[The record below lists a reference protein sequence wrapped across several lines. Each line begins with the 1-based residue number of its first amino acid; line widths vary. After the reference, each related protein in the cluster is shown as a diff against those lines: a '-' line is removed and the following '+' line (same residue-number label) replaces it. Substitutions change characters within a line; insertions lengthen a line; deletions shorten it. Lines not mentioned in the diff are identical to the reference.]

1 MLGLSISVED
11 VHNDTFEPKMSLS
24 VSVSKAQCSL
34 FNQLTLADR
43 QEDFG
48 AVHFEDAVVRLAK
61 WDDGQLRANAR
72 GKGWVD
78 AVNFRDLTQRHLIEP
93 FRLDVDLRK
102 PSSYQ
107 SKHWP
112 DLDTA
117 LRATI
122 QTSPVEVNVTQSVVD
137 TAVRTALGWHTS
149 ADQFLASATERH
161 QQESVGMYSAYV
173 LINSTQCDLCY
184 GQYHTEEELTLPA
197 LSRSSYYWRT
207 HRVKLVQQRL
217 KFWSAVDKRRSV
229 QVNIDLV
236 AARTPLVV
244 PFGKQN
250 FLFFVSVEDVGGR
263 REVTLRGAH
272 EVYNHLPYP
281 VQAVLQPSDASAP
294 ATPLSIAPHGGLGT
308 FALPC
313 APTEGQRAT
322 SLVQPCLLLRPA
334 EADGGAVHA
343 DWAWSSPLPISF
355 VAAPATTR
363 PPKSS
368 TLPQPS
374 TSLVRVTRKKRTQ
387 PLLVDVPPLQVD
399 EGHAEG
405 KCFWFVKQRSP
416 GYHGASEAGLGRKG
430 SIGWG
435 SQPPSPPAS
444 ALAPLL
450 PPTVI
455 ELRPLFVLRNDTG
468 FTMTCRATSLLRSIM
483 RGEADDDDAADMLAL
498 APQASAALDLD
509 PLTHPQLSFAMNDQR
524 QRKHHDDSDD
534 DGAAW
539 STPPYSLDMS
549 LVDEI
554 REWESALY
562 AKDDATDG
570 SDDSDSPEELER
582 LLTVVR
588 EKQIVREAVT
598 RQYLSHESELSAMKN
613 RESRKGKEKLADD
626 DDHDSGKKAIAVPLR
641 VIASLDNDPG
651 NRVRCSPTIFLSIS
665 FAFTLANETSQ
676 PIYFRR
682 QPTAGELASAAEE
695 QPQHVCIHPQRRVGF
710 DFYAATKDQG
720 KRVGRAMIQIGLDE
734 DGSRPGDKIAWSSPF
749 SLAEQQLKVVSVL
762 FPSSRLFSQYLLSIL
777 PPTSA
782 GQAPQTT
789 QVVIRSRF
797 RFVNRTSL
805 PLAIRY
811 SQRSVVPANEEAASE
826 RRETTDEK
834 REATVS
840 PGHTLLLNGFSV
852 TGTGTGADAAASASA
867 AVNPNKKELARPTST
882 DGAQQRTTTPLL
894 AFHVSVAE
902 EGRKWG
908 WSPAC
913 SLTQNSSRGRLLV
926 PCLRPR
932 PVETKDMTQS
942 RGVEDEESLV
952 SPAPVLLTYS
962 VVTRDGAT
970 TVVAW
975 RDQFPPFKL
984 VNACPFPI
992 YYAQYHDDRRRMERT
1007 KCAVPAG
1014 QMVEYDWM
1022 WKESTTLL
1030 RRTDPSEAR
1039 PDGSDNGNGN
1049 EAEQQEDAEEEQEE
1063 QSEKETTKKR
1073 AEDLL
1078 EPKAWSLN
1086 RLCVRTGESAWSREF
1101 PIDRARAQTLTLAET
1116 ERRVDV
1122 RVVPCGPTFVV
1133 YFDDPSTKPTAIER
1147 NTDHATTASDRHP
1160 TTTAAKSG
1168 GFKVDFAVPLLS
1180 LSFLALPELHAED
1193 WNTGSP
1199 AAVPAST
1206 TYHTLIE
1213 TVNTSLDD
1221 VRLSFVSTEG
1231 PSADSPLQQG
1241 PLETTKRQ
1249 SVSLSISSF
1258 QVDNHMPFYDF
1269 PVVALSNASSSSSH
1283 ASVSSSSPA
1292 VACTLERAFF
1302 PVHHHGGSPSP
1313 DDKRQQGK
1321 WCIEDLSLR
1330 FGKGIILNVEDAF
1343 VQHIVAALRALV
1355 ARSLEL
1361 HQKLKEDLAV
1371 TFAARLAGR
1380 DGKTAETVTTTAAG
1394 DISQPVDEKWIDEVM
1409 AMPFFLRNLL
1419 ISKLDLELTLHARMA
1434 LSLGL
1439 AHTPLSFDEVQV
1451 SSISCAPR
1459 RLLEAIAA
1467 RYVADS
1473 LFRTPA
1479 VLGSLEL
1486 LGNPTVLVNSVA
1498 TGIYDFFALPATGA
1512 KEAGVL
1518 GFMSGLGRGLSSLV
1532 MHVSEGTLT
1541 SVSDLSSSLM
1551 RNVDNL
1557 SLDSDYVRYNKMR
1570 LRNAPEQVHTGFAR
1584 GLQGFGEGVIDGAMG
1599 LVAHPIAGLSD
1610 GGLTGAVK
1618 GLGIGVMGA
1627 ISKPL
1632 SGAVGLLAQTSQG
1645 ALGSAG
1651 LGRYRLYQRHAMPK
1665 ALEPASNA
1673 RMKYI
1678 VKIFEERK
1686 QRELKEHAGA
1696 AESGA
1701 APAWLKDER
1710 FVHAMDAT
1718 LLAGESG
1725 SQLSANLVL
1734 SSQYLYVVVHDSI
1747 RHVAS
1752 LPDVVD
1758 VKERTQD
1765 DRKLLLLTLR
1775 AVPIYDSTDPTASST
1790 TATTSSSP
1798 PTPAAAE
1805 AVSTLTFV
1813 IPKRS
1818 AKSAFIAQLAH
1829 LQTRA

>member
-1 MLGLSISVED
+1 
-11 VHNDTFEPKMSLS
+11 
-24 VSVSKAQCSL
+24 
-34 FNQLTLADR
+34 
-43 QEDFG
+43 
-48 AVHFEDAVVRLAK
+48 
-61 WDDGQLRANAR
+61 
-72 GKGWVD
+72 
-78 AVNFRDLTQRHLIEP
+78 
-93 FRLDVDLRK
+93 
-102 PSSYQ
+102 
-107 SKHWP
+107 
-112 DLDTA
+112 
-117 LRATI
+117 
-122 QTSPVEVNVTQSVVD
+122 
-137 TAVRTALGWHTS
+137 
-149 ADQFLASATERH
+149 
-161 QQESVGMYSAYV
+161 
-173 LINSTQCDLCY
+173 
-184 GQYHTEEELTLPA
+184 
-197 LSRSSYYWRT
+197 
-207 HRVKLVQQRL
+207 
-217 KFWSAVDKRRSV
+217 
-229 QVNIDLV
+229 
-236 AARTPLVV
+236 
-244 PFGKQN
+244 
-250 FLFFVSVEDVGGR
+250 
-263 REVTLRGAH
+263 
-272 EVYNHLPYP
+272 
-281 VQAVLQPSDASAP
+281 
-294 ATPLSIAPHGGLGT
+294 
-308 FALPC
+308 
-313 APTEGQRAT
+313 
-322 SLVQPCLLLRPA
+322 
-334 EADGGAVHA
+334 
-343 DWAWSSPLPISF
+343 
-355 VAAPATTR
+355 
-363 PPKSS
+363 
-368 TLPQPS
+368 
-374 TSLVRVTRKKRTQ
+374 LVRVTRKKRTQ
-387 PLLVDVPPLQVD
+387 PLLVDVPPLRVD

-405 KCFWFVKQRSP
+405 KCFWFVKQMLP
-416 GYHGASEAGLGRKG
+416 GCHGAGEAGLGRKG

-468 FTMTCRATSLLRSIM
+468 FTTTCRVTSLLRSIM
-483 RGEADDDDAADMLAL
+483 RGEADDDDDADMLAL
-498 APQASAALDLD
+498 APLASAALDLD

-534 DGAAW
+534 DAAAW

-554 REWESALY
+554 REWEGALY
-562 AKDDATDG
+562 AKGDAAG
-570 SDDSDSPEELER
+570 GNDDSDSPEELER

-588 EKQIVREAVT
+588 EKKIVREAVT
-598 RQYLSHESELSAMKN
+598 RQYLSHESELAAMKN

-626 DDHDSGKKAIAVPLR
+626 DDHGSGKKAIVVPLR

-651 NRVRCSPTIFLSIS
+651 NRIRSSPTILLSIS

-682 QPTAGELASAAEE
+682 QPTAVELAPSAEE

-782 GQAPQTT
+782 GQAPHTT

-811 SQRSVVPANEEAASE
+811 SQRSVVPASEEAAAE
-826 RRETTDEK
+826 RRETTGEK

-867 AVNPNKKELARPTST
+867 AVTPNKELARPTST
-882 DGAQQRTTTPLL
+882 DAAQQRTTTPLL

-902 EGRKWG
+902 DGRKWG

-932 PVETKDMTQS
+932 PVETSQS
-942 RGVEDEESLV
+942 GGAEDEESLV

-970 TVVAW
+970 TVVVW

-1007 KCAVPAG
+1007 KCAVSAG

-1022 WKESTTLL
+1022 WKESTTLP

-1039 PDGSDNGNGN
+1039 PDGSDKGNDN
-1049 EAEQQEDAEEEQEE
+1049 EEEQQEDAEEEQEQLE
-1063 QSEKETTKKR
+1063 KQNEKETPKTR

-1133 YFDDPSTKPTAIER
+1133 YFDDPSTKPTAAIER
-1147 NTDHATTASDRHP
+1147 NADHHATTASDRHP
-1160 TTTAAKSG
+1160 TATAVKSG

-1180 LSFLALPELHAED
+1180 LSFLAPPELHAED

-1302 PVHHHGGSPSP
+1302 PVHHHGGSPSA

-1361 HQKLKEDLAV
+1361 HQKLKEGLAAS
-1371 TFAARLAGR
+1371 FAARLADR
-1380 DGKTAETVTTTAAG
+1380 DGKPAETVTTTTAG

-1439 AHTPLSFDEVQV
+1439 AHTPLSFDEV
-1451 SSISCAPR
+1451 
-1459 RLLEAIAA
+1459 
-1467 RYVADS
+1467 
-1473 LFRTPA
+1473 
-1479 VLGSLEL
+1479 
-1486 LGNPTVLVNSVA
+1486 
-1498 TGIYDFFALPATGA
+1498 
-1512 KEAGVL
+1512 
-1518 GFMSGLGRGLSSLV
+1518 
-1532 MHVSEGTLT
+1532 
-1541 SVSDLSSSLM
+1541 
-1551 RNVDNL
+1551 
-1557 SLDSDYVRYNKMR
+1557 
-1570 LRNAPEQVHTGFAR
+1570 
-1584 GLQGFGEGVIDGAMG
+1584 
-1599 LVAHPIAGLSD
+1599 PIL
-1610 GGLTGAVK
+1610 
-1618 GLGIGVMGA
+1618 
-1627 ISKPL
+1627 
-1632 SGAVGLLAQTSQG
+1632 
-1645 ALGSAG
+1645 
-1651 LGRYRLYQRHAMPK
+1651 
-1665 ALEPASNA
+1665 
-1673 RMKYI
+1673 
-1678 VKIFEERK
+1678 
-1686 QRELKEHAGA
+1686 
-1696 AESGA
+1696 
-1701 APAWLKDER
+1701 
-1710 FVHAMDAT
+1710 
-1718 LLAGESG
+1718 
-1725 SQLSANLVL
+1725 
-1734 SSQYLYVVVHDSI
+1734 
-1747 RHVAS
+1747 
-1752 LPDVVD
+1752 
-1758 VKERTQD
+1758 
-1765 DRKLLLLTLR
+1765 
-1775 AVPIYDSTDPTASST
+1775 
-1790 TATTSSSP
+1790 
-1798 PTPAAAE
+1798 
-1805 AVSTLTFV
+1805 
-1813 IPKRS
+1813 
-1818 AKSAFIAQLAH
+1818 
-1829 LQTRA
+1829 

>member
-1 MLGLSISVED
+1 MLGLSIGVED
-11 VHNDTFEPKMSLS
+11 VCDDAFEPK
-24 VSVSKAQCSL
+24 CSL
-34 FNQLTLADR
+34 FNQLTLVDR

-61 WDDGQLRANAR
+61 WGDGQLRANAR
-72 GKGWVD
+72 AKGWVD

-112 DLDTA
+112 DQDTA

-122 QTSPVEVNVTQSVVD
+122 QTSPVELNVTQ
-137 TAVRTALGWHTS
+137 
-149 ADQFLASATERH
+149 ASATERH
-161 QQESVGMYSAYV
+161 QQGPVGMYSAYV
-173 LINSTQCDLCY
+173 LINDTQCDLCY
-184 GQYHTEEELTLPA
+184 GQYHTEEELILPA

-217 KFWSAVDKRRSV
+217 KFWSAVDKGAQFRSTV
-229 QVNIDLV
+229 D
-236 AARTPLVV
+236 
-244 PFGKQN
+244 
-250 FLFFVSVEDVGGR
+250 
-263 REVTLRGAH
+263 
-272 EVYNHLPYP
+272 
-281 VQAVLQPSDASAP
+281 
-294 ATPLSIAPHGGLGT
+294 
-308 FALPC
+308 
-313 APTEGQRAT
+313 
-322 SLVQPCLLLRPA
+322 
-334 EADGGAVHA
+334 
-343 DWAWSSPLPISF
+343 F
-355 VAAPATTR
+355 VAA
-363 PPKSS
+363 
-368 TLPQPS
+368 
-374 TSLVRVTRKKRTQ
+374 
-387 PLLVDVPPLQVD
+387 
-399 EGHAEG
+399 H
-405 KCFWFVKQRSP
+405 
-416 GYHGASEAGLGRKG
+416 
-430 SIGWG
+430 
-435 SQPPSPPAS
+435 
-444 ALAPLL
+444 
-450 PPTVI
+450 
-455 ELRPLFVLRNDTG
+455 
-468 FTMTCRATSLLRSIM
+468 
-483 RGEADDDDAADMLAL
+483 MLAL
-498 APQASAALDLD
+498 APLASAALDLD

-534 DGAAW
+534 DAAAW

-554 REWESALY
+554 REWEGALY
-562 AKDDATDG
+562 AKGDAAVG
-570 SDDSDSPEELER
+570 NDDSDSPEELER

-588 EKQIVREAVT
+588 EKKIVREAVT
-598 RQYLSHESELSAMKN
+598 SQYLSHESELAAMKN

-626 DDHDSGKKAIAVPLR
+626 DDHGGGKKAIAVPLR

-651 NRVRCSPTIFLSIS
+651 NRIRSSPTILLSIS

-682 QPTAGELASAAEE
+682 QPTAVELAPSAEE
-695 QPQHVCIHPQRRVGF
+695 QPQHVCIRPQRRVGF

-720 KRVGRAMIQIGLDE
+720 KRT
-734 DGSRPGDKIAWSSPF
+734 
-749 SLAEQQLKVVSVL
+749 
-762 FPSSRLFSQYLLSIL
+762 SQS
-777 PPTSA
+777 
-782 GQAPQTT
+782 G
-789 QVVIRSRF
+789 
-797 RFVNRTSL
+797 
-805 PLAIRY
+805 
-811 SQRSVVPANEEAASE
+811 
-826 RRETTDEK
+826 
-834 REATVS
+834 
-840 PGHTLLLNGFSV
+840 
-852 TGTGTGADAAASASA
+852 GA
-867 AVNPNKKELARPTST
+867 
-882 DGAQQRTTTPLL
+882 
-894 AFHVSVAE
+894 
-902 EGRKWG
+902 
-908 WSPAC
+908 
-913 SLTQNSSRGRLLV
+913 
-926 PCLRPR
+926 
-932 PVETKDMTQS
+932 
-942 RGVEDEESLV
+942 EDEESLV

-1022 WKESTTLL
+1022 WKESTTLP

-1039 PDGSDNGNGN
+1039 PDGSDKGNDN
-1049 EAEQQEDAEEEQEE
+1049 EEEQQEDAEEEQEQLE
-1063 QSEKETTKKR
+1063 KQNEKETPKTR

-1101 PIDRARAQTLTLAET
+1101 PIDHPHLGRDRAP
-1116 ERRVDV
+1116 VDV

-1133 YFDDPSTKPTAIER
+1133 YFDDPSTKPTAAIER
-1147 NTDHATTASDRHP
+1147 NADHHATTASDRHP
-1160 TTTAAKSG
+1160 TATAVKSG

-1180 LSFLALPELHAED
+1180 LSFLAPPELHAED

-1231 PSADSPLQQG
+1231 PSADSPLQQC

-1302 PVHHHGGSPSP
+1302 P
-1313 DDKRQQGK
+1313 
-1321 WCIEDLSLR
+1321 
-1330 FGKGIILNVEDAF
+1330 
-1343 VQHIVAALRALV
+1343 
-1355 ARSLEL
+1355 
-1361 HQKLKEDLAV
+1361 
-1371 TFAARLAGR
+1371 
-1380 DGKTAETVTTTAAG
+1380 
-1394 DISQPVDEKWIDEVM
+1394 
-1409 AMPFFLRNLL
+1409 
-1419 ISKLDLELTLHARMA
+1419 
-1434 LSLGL
+1434 
-1439 AHTPLSFDEVQV
+1439 
-1451 SSISCAPR
+1451 
-1459 RLLEAIAA
+1459 
-1467 RYVADS
+1467 
-1473 LFRTPA
+1473 
-1479 VLGSLEL
+1479 L
-1486 LGNPTVLVNSVA
+1486 LGNPRVA

-1632 SGAVGLLAQTSQG
+1632 SGAVGLLAQTSQRW
-1645 ALGSAG
+1645 ARRGSVG
-1651 LGRYRLYQRHAMPK
+1651 IGCT
-1665 ALEPASNA
+1665 S
-1673 RMKYI
+1673 
-1678 VKIFEERK
+1678 
-1686 QRELKEHAGA
+1686 
-1696 AESGA
+1696 
-1701 APAWLKDER
+1701 
-1710 FVHAMDAT
+1710 AT
-1718 LLAGESG
+1718 RCPRR
-1725 SQLSANLVL
+1725 
-1734 SSQYLYVVVHDSI
+1734 SSQ
-1747 RHVAS
+1747 
-1752 LPDVVD
+1752 P
-1758 VKERTQD
+1758 RT
-1765 DRKLLLLTLR
+1765 
-1775 AVPIYDSTDPTASST
+1775 PG
-1790 TATTSSSP
+1790 
-1798 PTPAAAE
+1798 
-1805 AVSTLTFV
+1805 
-1813 IPKRS
+1813 
-1818 AKSAFIAQLAH
+1818 
-1829 LQTRA
+1829 